1 LWQVAA
7 AAVRVVRA
15 KQIIKQQAA
24 KVVVLLAKLEQAPH
38 LQEPVVEAVRKLQEV
53 TAAPHGVV
61 ANQELPEVL
70 VKAVMVASLLL
81 QQAVAAAA
89 AILAAA
95 VAAAT
100 TAVQV
105 PMAAAAAAADPASIQ
120 RVELAP
126 KDSKQ
131 ATAKLSLLT

>member
-1 LWQVAA
+1 MLTACTVCHRTEEAGALGGWQVAA

-89 AILAAA
+89 TASDA
-95 VAAAT
+95 VIRPCRCRAMKT
-100 TAVQV
+100 
-105 PMAAAAAAADPASIQ
+105 
-120 RVELAP
+120 
-126 KDSKQ
+126 
-131 ATAKLSLLT
+131 